1 MINNTVKDLDEC
13 INNTDKLL
21 SDEEKK
27 DQNII
32 LEILENDEETEMYR
46 IARGYAF
53 REHDVY
59 TRLKKIFS
67 DPNAP
72 LKVICFIIVVV
83 I

>member
-32 LEILENDEETEMYR
+32 LEILEN
-46 IARGYAF
+46 
-53 REHDVY
+53 
-59 TRLKKIFS
+59 KKIFS

-72 LKVICFIIVVV
+72 LKVICLIIVK
-83 I
+83 